1 MFIKIG
7 YDIELE
13 ISAPMTLIHLLRVH
27 PSRERDLQA
36 PEAFEINPPLACED
50 YLDHFGNRCGRINV
64 PAGVSTVRFRN
75 EAIVSDSGRPD
86 AIDLDATQHDPCD
99 LPVNTLQFLLASRYC
114 EVDSELMQFAW
125 SRFSHVP
132 RGWRR
137 VQAICD
143 VVHDH
148 IRFDY
153 QQARATRT
161 AREGFAEKVGVCR
174 DYAHLAITLCRCLNI
189 PARYCNGYLGDIGV
203 PANPAPMD
211 FNAWFEVY
219 LDGRWLKLD
228 ATIPAEVAKAKG
240 KPYVRDY
247 DGVHD
252 IPTVEGPIIKENGSF
267 ADYPEDVARWYEQMA
282 KETMAALDSSS
293 SKARTAGDD
302 AFWTGPQAEAL
313 KKG

>member
-1 MFIKIG
+1 MPKGHSRVTAICNWL
-7 YDIELE
+7 YDNIDYRRSSSNEQTAADESL
-13 ISAPMTLIHLLRVH
+13 LLR
-27 PSRERDLQA
+27 A
-36 PEAFEINPPLACED
+36 
-50 YLDHFGNRCGRINV
+50 
-64 PAGVSTVRFRN
+64 
-75 EAIVSDSGRPD
+75 
-86 AIDLDATQHDPCD
+86 
-99 LPVNTLQFLLASRYC
+99 
-114 EVDSELMQFAW
+114 
-125 SRFSHVP
+125 
-132 RGWRR
+132 
-137 VQAICD
+137 
-143 VVHDH
+143 
-148 IRFDY
+148 
-153 QQARATRT
+153 
-161 AREGFAEKVGVCR
+161 GVCR
-174 DYAHLAITLCRCLNI
+174 DFAHLGIAFCRALCI
-189 PARYCNGYLGDIGV
+189 PARFVSCDAYGLE
-203 PANPAPMD
+203 PRD
-211 FNAWFEVY
+211 FHAVFEAY